1 MIWTERVTEALEKSN
16 FKDRMAELE
25 RNKKVVWNILAE
37 LTQMCLEEW
46 GPLKR
51 TRIET
56 LVTIHV
62 HHKEI
67 YQIVMDLAKQHKIKD
82 ANDFEWAR
90 NTRLYWKQETGHI
103 VVQVT
108 DVEFTYQYEFLGA
121 KERLCVTPLT
131 DRCYVTLS

>member
-1 MIWTERVTEALEKSN
+1 MIWTEKVTEALEKSN
-16 FKDRMAELE
+16 YKDRMAELD
-25 RNKKVVWNILAE
+25 RNKKLVWSILSE

-46 GPLKR
+46 GPLDR
-51 TRIET
+51 TKIET

-62 HHKEI
+62 HHREI

-90 NTRLYWKQETGHI
+90 NTRLYWKPETGHV

-108 DVEFTYQYEFLGA
+108 DVEFIY
-121 KERLCVTPLT
+121 
-131 DRCYVTLS
+131 